1 MESAQNNKYA
11 NGKIYRISCNI
22 TGLCYVGSTTKTL
35 SERLRGH
42 ENSYNSYL
50 KGKSHYVT
58 SFDILKN
65 DDYQITLLQAYPC
78 ENKQELF
85 DREGWYQKKYWDRS
99 VNKVQNGKTDDEKKI
114 DKQEYY
120 QDTKI
125 EHNKKCKKNYKANKE
140 NILNSKKE
148 YYQKNKEML
157 KAKRNYYYNKNKAKI
172 NQNHICACG
181 GKYSQN
187 KARHEKSLIHQ
198 DWIKNN

>member
-99 VNKVQNGKTDDEKKI
+99 VNKVQNGIT
-114 DKQEYY
+114 KQESYKKYY
-120 QDTKI
+120 ENNK
-125 EHNKKCKKNYKANKE
+125 EEFNKKRNVKVECE
-140 NILNSKKE
+140 CG
-148 YYQKNKEML
+148 YQYT
-157 KAKRNYYYNKNKAKI
+157 KR
-172 NQNHICACG
+172 
-181 GKYSQN
+181 N
-187 KARHEKSLIHQ
+187 KARHMKSTVHTNWL
-198 DWIKNN
+198 NE